1 MATKSPTKPA
11 TTKAQ
16 KPAEEVVK
24 APKPA
29 AKAAKAP
36 KSTEAASKSPAKKPA
51 TRPVKGPAVKA
62 APVPAIPAQVRP
74 AEPAPAAQ
82 PAASPLARWVYEQR
96 VAEAKYAVTRP
107 VERLRED
114 EGLGELP
121 GSYGANLMTLLPLN
135 PTRAYVYWDLDYA
148 RLGEHWQGLADA
160 RPVVRLFRLVGDAF
174 QPEGELQVD
183 LGTHN
188 HYLPVEAGGTYAAE
202 LGLRGANG
210 YRAVLSSNVLTVPTD
225 RVSDQV
231 EASFVSVPLDAP
243 LPAGGLR
250 PAAAG
255 IPTLAG
261 RMLTRTEYE
270 QLFGKGVPGIPG
282 SQHR

>member
-11 TTKAQ
+11 TTKAP
-16 KPAEEVVK
+16 KPAEKASKPEGKATK

-29 AKAAKAP
+29 
-36 KSTEAASKSPAKKPA
+36 EATSKSPAKKPA
-51 TRPVKGPAVKA
+51 PKRAKAPAVQA
-62 APVPAIPAQVRP
+62 APAPVIPTEVRP
-74 AEPAPAAQ
+74 AEPAPTAQ

-174 QPEGELQVD
+174 QPAGELQVD